1 MTLPANHSPFNV
13 RYSIQ
18 RHFQINF
25 EQLHLDDRD
34 APLYTVNYA
43 DSFFDS
49 DKRDRSSEVVDNLVT
64 VQILHC
70 TAGLKGFA
78 LVQFD
83 CETRVGTKKE
93 GDRGG
98 VVVALMAVRVME
110 AFATKAFALY
120 DFTADVDNPTLLSGC
135 VVPMDLDGKRRKP
148 TDHAIIP
155 WEGGATR
162 REVVTFRF
170 VTNYDLFPG
179 ETYDDG
185 V

>member
-70 TAGLKGFA
+70 TA
-78 LVQFD
+78 
-83 CETRVGTKKE
+83 GTKKE